1 VTQASAAI
9 EGHRVRLRPVVES
22 DYPLIHRWMN
32 HPEVWHYMDYEGPVS
47 LADVAEDAERSR
59 DEGHPFTI
67 LAGDRPV
74 GRIGLNQFR
83 RRDRICSLYMYI
95 GEPAYWGKG
104 YAQDAVMTLLGYA
117 FDRWDLHQ
125 VELWALADNNRAL
138 GVYRRC
144 GFVEEATL
152 RERSWKDGAWVDR
165 VVMSVN
171 REAFAPL
178 VEVWR
183 SGPESA

>member
-1 VTQASAAI
+1 VTQSSAVI
-9 EGHRVRLRPVVES
+9 EGHRVRLRPIIES
-22 DYPLIHRWMN
+22 DFPLIHRWMN
-32 HPEVWHYMDYEGPVS
+32 HPEVWHYMDYEGPIS
-47 LADVAEDAERSR
+47 MTDVAEDAERSR
-59 DEGHPFTI
+59 EEGHPFTI
-67 LAGDRPV
+67 LVGDRPI
-74 GRIGLNQFR
+74 GRVGLNQFR
-83 RRDRICSLYMYI
+83 RRDRICALYMYI

-152 RERSWKDGAWVDR
+152 RERSWKGGAWVGR

-171 REAFAPL
+171 REAFSPL
-178 VEVWR
+178 FEAWR
-183 SGPESA
+183 SAPEPA